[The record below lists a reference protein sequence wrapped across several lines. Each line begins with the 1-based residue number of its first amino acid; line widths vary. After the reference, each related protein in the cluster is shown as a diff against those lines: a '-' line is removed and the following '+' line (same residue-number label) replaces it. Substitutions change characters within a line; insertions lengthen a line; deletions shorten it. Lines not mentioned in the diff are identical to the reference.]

1 MREKFKLKADL
12 LTPIS
17 KSWSTD
23 VGVEVA
29 SLGIQVHGGMG
40 FVEETGVAQFF
51 RDSRIAP
58 IYEGTNGIQAID
70 LVMRKLLIADGEG
83 LKNFINEFD
92 NTLSICTKERN
103 DDLQLISKNFS
114 EALDSVKMSTEK
126 LSQRLKSNNSY
137 SALFVASDYLNLLGI
152 TAGAHYLIKGALSLK
167 DHENRDFFQ
176 SKKDMAVFF
185 STQILPNVFG
195 LSKSICSEIFELE
208 AKRIDNIL
216 GSF

>member
-1 MREKFKLKADL
+1 
-12 LTPIS
+12 
-17 KSWSTD
+17 
-23 VGVEVA
+23 
-29 SLGIQVHGGMG
+29 
-40 FVEETGVAQFF
+40 
-51 RDSRIAP
+51 
-58 IYEGTNGIQAID
+58 
-70 LVMRKLLIADGEG
+70 MRKLLIADGEG

-185 STQILPNVFG
+185 STQILPNVYG